1 MELNRKLLAVGCAL
15 ALAGC
20 AQGNLAGSTGALGSP
35 GLSALPSVA
44 HGGARLARLRGQ
56 SGSIGPAIY
65 VFAGQPDAATPQV
78 ALTSVGSM
86 LYGTT
91 YNGGANNLGAVYS
104 VTTGGTETVMH
115 SFAGGSDGE
124 NPDGPL
130 TNVNGTLYGT
140 TYQGGPGHGTIFS
153 ITPSGTYNVVYNF
166 DTTQGDC
173 YEPDSAMIYIPGKKA
188 LYGTAYGGG
197 AVGEGCIFKLSLAGK
212 TPKESIVYSFTGSAS
227 SSTGASAPVYYK
239 GSLYVTTPSGGAND
253 LGAVLKIGLTGT
265 ESLVYSF
272 KDAPDGATPQA
283 PLTVMNGTL
292 YGTTEAGGIAKCG
305 NYAGCGTVFKVT
317 SAGKETVIYRFKD
330 VVSQIDAANPQTA
343 LTPIG
348 GALYGVTPGCS
359 GNGCGQGI
367 VYSVTPSGSE
377 TIVFDFVL
385 PRSSPNGYPENPFAP
400 VVSLNGTIYGTTEY
414 SAHTGYGTV
423 YALP

>member
-1 MELNRKLLAVGCAL
+1 MESNRKLLAVGCAL
-15 ALAGC
+15 AIAGC
-20 AQGNLAGSTGALGSP
+20 AQGNLGGSPGALGSA
-35 GLSALPSVA
+35 GFSALPSLA
-44 HGGARLARLRGQ
+44 RSGARLAHLRGR
-56 SGSIGPAIY
+56 SGSLGPAIY

-91 YNGGANNLGAVYS
+91 YYGGADNLGAVYS
-104 VTTGGTETVMH
+104 VTASGTETVMH
-115 SFAGGSDGE
+115 SFTGSDGE

-130 TNVNGTLYGT
+130 TNVKGTLYGT
-140 TYQGGPGHGTIFS
+140 TYQGGAASGTVFS

-166 DTTQGDC
+166 GVASGDC
-173 YEPDSAMIYIPGKKA
+173 SEPDSAMIYVASKKA
-188 LYGTAYGGG
+188 LYGTAYRGG
-197 AVGEGCIFKLSLAGK
+197 AHGEGCIFKLSLAGK
-212 TPKESIVYSFTGSAS
+212 TPKLSIVYSFTGSAS
-227 SSTGASAPVYYK
+227 SPAYASAPVFYN
-239 GSLYVTTPSGGAND
+239 GALYVTTPAGGNND
-253 LGAVLKIGLTGT
+253 LGAVLKIALSGT
-265 ESLVYSF
+265 ESVIYSF

-317 SAGKETVIYRFKD
+317 SAGKEKVIYRFQD
-330 VVSQIDAANPQTA
+330 GVSKIDAVNPQTA

-348 GALYGVTPGCS
+348 GSLYGVTPGCS

-367 VYSVTPSGSE
+367 VYSVTPSGVE
-377 TIVFDFVL
+377 TVIFDFVL
-385 PRSSPNGYPENPFAP
+385 PRSSPDGYPENPLGP